1 MRANKYSI
9 IALLLISLLCSCHNN
24 EEGIIPAERTLNVV
38 IKYETKDGT
47 YIDTNA
53 HVYAYYDIYTTDIAP
68 FQYKANGVLIHNEQE
83 ISPNQEM
90 FLNGQEDVTTVSDST
105 KKITILVESSHF
117 PNKVSADSFSPGNTP
132 IQVTFIFKN

>member
-1 MRANKYSI
+1 
-9 IALLLISLLCSCHNN
+9 
-24 EEGIIPAERTLNVV
+24 LNVV
-38 IKYETKDGT
+38 IKYETKDET

-53 HVYAYYDIYTTDIAP
+53 HVYVYYDIYTTDIAP

-90 FLNGQEDVTTVSDST
+90 FLNGQEDVTTVLDST